1 MPWPPKDLLVQLAKL
16 NFCSKSIKLPM
27 NWQEPGDHYP
37 QGFQAGEAAVPPN
50 VPLNLFREESLNKYH
65 VGSSKDIGKLFETY
79 IEGICG
85 AVHGAVDQWRQM
97 AVISGVIIVGP
108 VASVGMVVGPPL
120 TPLIM
125 AQGPKGTPK
134 ELKYTTAIANALG
147 TAWFPW
153 QSSIKVPGLPWYPAF
168 AAFPGPVAPPMPNI
182 PIPLIALVSVDASLS
197 PGALSGLMMANLGD
211 PTALHAK
218 DLFDAISK
226 AFNTV
231 FTMFKGMTMVTNVL
245 GTGPIPTFAPPFV
258 PVGPVMGGV
267 GTGPPGF
274 LV

>member
-1 MPWPPKDLLVQLAKL
+1 MLVMLAKM
-16 NFCSKSIKLPM
+16 NFCSKAVKLPM
-27 NWQEPGDHYP
+27 SWSTPGDHYP
-37 QGFQAGEAAVPPN
+37 KAFQPGEEAVPPN
-50 VPLNLFREESLNKYH
+50 IPLNLFREESLNKYH
-65 VGSSKDIGKLFETY
+65 VDSAGEIGKQFEKY

-85 AVHGAVDQWRQM
+85 AIHGAVDQWRQT
-97 AVISGVIIVGP
+97 ATIAGVMIVGP
-108 VASVGMVVGPPL
+108 VASLGIVVGPPL
-120 TPLIM
+120 TPLIL
-125 AQGPKGTPK
+125 AQGPKGTPQ

-147 TAWFPW
+147 TAWLPW

-168 AAFPGPVAPPMPNI
+168 AAFPGPVAPPMPNV
-182 PIPLIALVSVDASLS
+182 PVPLIALISVDASLS

-211 PTALHAK
+211 PTALHAQ

-231 FTMFKGMTMVTNVL
+231 FTLFKTMTIVTNVL

-258 PVGPVMGGV
+258 PVGPVVGGV
-267 GTGPPGF
+267 GTGPPGC

>member
-1 MPWPPKDLLVQLAKL
+1 VDSA
-16 NFCSKSIKLPM
+16 
-27 NWQEPGDHYP
+27 GD
-37 QGFQAGEAAVPPN
+37 
-50 VPLNLFREESLNKYH
+50 
-65 VGSSKDIGKLFETY
+65 VGKQFEKY

-85 AVHGAVDQWRQM
+85 AIHGAVDQWRQM
-97 AVISGVIIVGP
+97 AMIAGVMIVGP
-108 VASVGMVVGPPL
+108 VASLGIVVGPPL
-120 TPLIM
+120 TPLIL
-125 AQGPKGTPK
+125 AQGPKSTPQ

-147 TAWFPW
+147 TAWLPW
-153 QSSIKVPGLPWYPAF
+153 QMSIKVPGLPWYPAF
-168 AAFPGPVAPPMPNI
+168 AAFPGPFAPPMPNI

-211 PTALHAK
+211 PTALHAQ
-218 DLFDAISK
+218 DLFDAVSK

-231 FTMFKGMTMVTNVL
+231 FTMFKAMTMVTNVL

-267 GTGPPGF
+267 GTGPPGC

>member
-1 MPWPPKDLLVQLAKL
+1 MSWPPKDLFIQLAKL
-16 NFCSKSIKLPM
+16 NFCSKSITLPM
-27 NWQEPGDHYP
+27 RWQKPGDHYP
-37 QGFQAGEAAVPPN
+37 NAFQPGEEAVPPN
-50 VPLNLFREESLNKYH
+50 IPLNLYREESLNKYH
-65 VGSSKDIGKLFETY
+65 VGSAHDIGKQFETY

-85 AVHGAVDQWRQM
+85 AIHSAVDTWRQT
-97 AVISGVIIVGP
+97 ATITGVMIFGP
-108 VASVGMVVGPPL
+108 VATVGMVVGPPL

-125 AQGPKGTPK
+125 AQGPKGTPQ

-147 TAWFPW
+147 TAWLPW
-153 QSSIKVPGLPWYPAF
+153 QTSIKVPGLPWYPAF

-211 PTALHAK
+211 PTALHAQ

-226 AFNTV
+226 AFNTI
-231 FTMFKGMTMVTNVL
+231 FTLFKAMTMVTNVL

-258 PVGPVMGGV
+258 PVGPVLGGV
-267 GTGPPGF
+267 GTGPPGC
-274 LV
+274 LA

>member
-1 MPWPPKDLLVQLAKL
+1 MPWPPKDMLVMLAKM
-16 NFCSKSIKLPM
+16 NFCSKAIKLPM
-27 NWQEPGDHYP
+27 EWSTPGDHYP
-37 QGFQAGEAAVPPN
+37 KAFQPGEEAIPPN
-50 VPLNLFREESLNKYH
+50 QPLNLFREESLNKYH
-65 VGSSKDIGKLFETY
+65 VDSAGDVGKQFEAY

-85 AVHGAVDQWRQM
+85 AIHGAVDQWRQM
-97 AVISGVIIVGP
+97 ATIAGVMIVGP
-108 VASVGMVVGPPL
+108 VATVGMVVGPPL

-125 AQGPKGTPK
+125 AQGPKGTPQ

-147 TAWFPW
+147 TAWLPW

-182 PIPLIALVSVDASLS
+182 PVPLIALVSVDASLS
-197 PGALSGLMMANLGD
+197 PGALSGLMTANLGD

-218 DLFDAISK
+218 DLFDAVSK
-226 AFNTV
+226 AFHTV
-231 FTMFKGMTMVTNVL
+231 FTMFKAMTMVTNVL

-267 GTGPPGF
+267 GTGPPGC